1 MISCLKFFILLYKLD
16 LSYFIAL
23 LQGFKLDIRTQNKT
37 ELLSK
42 VTRVIR
48 ENGLSITRVEFGV
61 EEETAIGSFYI
72 TDYSGQEVNEN
83 IAELLKKEIGG
94 SVVLAHNS
102 PYKVS
107 QSSTSMSNNNR
118 DVVPRFS
125 IGNVIWSHLER
136 LSNSFSPIRY

>member
-1 MISCLKFFILLYKLD
+1 MLD
-16 LSYFIAL
+16 LSYCIAL
-23 LQGFKLDIRTQNKT
+23 LQGLKVDIRTQNKP

-61 EEETAIGSFYI
+61 EDETAIGSLYV
-72 TDYSGQEVNEN
+72 TDCSGQGVKEN
-83 IAELLKKEIGG
+83 IAELLKREIGG
-94 SVVLAHNS
+94 SVVLAHNY
-102 PYKVS
+102 PRKVS

-125 IGNVIWSHLER
+125 IGSVIWSHLEK
-136 LSNSFSPIRY
+136 LKLLAL